1 MKSTGMVRKVD
12 ELGRIVIPIE
22 IRQNMDIKVK
32 DPLEIFIDNDT
43 IILRK
48 YQPACIFCGNADNV
62 VYNIGKHYADYHKDR
77 HAEHGGLY

>member
-48 YQPACIFCGNADNV
+48 
-62 VYNIGKHYADYHKDR
+62 
-77 HAEHGGLY
+77 

>member
-62 VYNIGKHYADYHKDR
+62 IYFKDKR
-77 HAEHGGLY
+77 ICSSCLEKIKTQL

>member
-1 MKSTGMVRKVD
+1 MKSSGIVRKVD

-32 DPLEIFIDNDT
+32 DPLEIFLDDGM

-48 YQPACIFCGNADNV
+48 YQPACIFCGNADNI
-62 VYNIGKHYADYHKDR
+62 VYFNDKRICADCLSKIKSQF
-77 HAEHGGLY
+77 

>member
-12 ELGRIVIPIE
+12 ELARIVIPIE

-62 VYNIGKHYADYHKDR
+62 IYFKDKR
-77 HAEHGGLY
+77 ICSSCLEKIKTQL